1 MKEFVHKNEVTLIG
15 TAAAAPTVSHEN
27 HEARFVKFPL
37 RVLRL
42 SGQADELTV
51 MLPESLTERC
61 RVEEGKRLCVV
72 GQLRSY
78 NNRSGSG
85 RKLVLSVYARTLCCC
100 EGEEDCNEIL
110 LAGAICKPPV
120 GRSTPLGREICD
132 VLLAVNRRYGRADYI
147 PCIAWGALAAEVGE
161 REVGDTLAFRG
172 RIQSREYRKTTP
184 KGAEK
189 RVAYEVSVMTLT
201 EESGP
206 EV

>member
-147 PCIAWGALAAEVGE
+147 PCIAWEHWQRRWASGRSVTHWPFADGSKAGSIE
-161 REVGDTLAFRG
+161 RRH
-172 RIQSREYRKTTP
+172 RREQKNELLMKCR
-184 KGAEK
+184 
-189 RVAYEVSVMTLT
+189 
-201 EESGP
+201 
-206 EV
+206 